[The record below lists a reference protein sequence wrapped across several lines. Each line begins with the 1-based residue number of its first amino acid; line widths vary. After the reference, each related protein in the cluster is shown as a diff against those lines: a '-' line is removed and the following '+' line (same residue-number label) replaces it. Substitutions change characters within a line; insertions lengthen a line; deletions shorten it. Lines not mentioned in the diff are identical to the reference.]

1 MELLASGHGGRLVP
15 WVFRYYDME
24 DALGARYRPW
34 RLLLRR
40 LTAPVGTIHCR
51 RGRSS
56 DLVLP
61 ADPLDREGFT
71 QAVQAYYRRELPT
84 QD

>member
-1 MELLASGHGGRLVP
+1 MP
-15 WVFRYYDME
+15 WVFRYYDMD

-34 RLLLRR
+34 RLLLSR
-40 LTAPVGTIHCR
+40 LSAPVGTIHCR
-51 RGRSS
+51 RGRSG

-61 ADPLDREGFT
+61 EDPLDREGFSR
-71 QAVQAYYRRELPT
+71 AVQAYYRQA